1 MLHNGTTNCRN
12 LAAQFFLGSIALALP
27 LHREDT
33 L

>member
-1 MLHNGTTNCRN
+1 MVHNRTTNLRN
-12 LAAQFFLGSIALALP
+12 LAAQFFLGIALALQ

>member
-1 MLHNGTTNCRN
+1 MVHNRTTNLRN
-12 LAAQFFLGSIALALP
+12 LAAQFFLGGIALALQ